1 MYKMDIREGGG
12 GWSKNRILGRT
23 PLLNCKA
30 TKNYKI
36 KYARSMYIVQWTF
49 ILFNQISK
57 LLKYYIYDIHLE

>member
-30 TKNYKI
+30 TKNYKMNTPEACTLYNGHLFFSI
-36 KYARSMYIVQWTF
+36 K
-49 ILFNQISK
+49 
-57 LLKYYIYDIHLE
+57 